1 MTGEKMNEII
11 RLEQVSYEY
20 EKGRAALDNLTVSI
34 GSGERVAVLGEN
46 GAGKSTFFL
55 VANGVL
61 RPTRGTVFF
70 AGNPV
75 GRNIR
80 SLNVLRRGV
89 GLVFQDPDV
98 QILGGTVEEEIS
110 FGPVNL
116 GLSSQE
122 ISRRVEQALDA
133 FALQSYRD
141 RAPQDLSGG
150 EKKRVTLADALA
162 MEPQLL
168 LLDEPAASL
177 DPTHARLLEENLAM
191 LSRRGLALV
200 VATHDVDFAWRWAG
214 RVLVFHAGRLEADGA
229 PEEIF
234 ANEPLLCRCGLVQPV
249 LFRVAHMLGLRR
261 APRTVEELEQEWMR

>member
-1 MTGEKMNEII
+1 MTGETMDEII
-11 RLEQVSYEY
+11 RLEQVCYEY
-20 EKGRAALDNLTVSI
+20 EEGRPALSDLTVSI
-34 GSGERVAVLGEN
+34 GPGERVAVLGEN

-70 AGNPV
+70 AGAPV
-75 GRNIR
+75 GRDAR

-116 GLSSQE
+116 GLASGE

-133 FALQSYRD
+133 FALQSYRE
-141 RAPQDLSGG
+141 RAPQELSGG

-162 MEPQLL
+162 MEPRLL
-168 LLDEPAASL
+168 LLDEPASSL
-177 DPTHARLLEENLAM
+177 DPVHARLLEENLAM
-191 LSRRGLALV
+191 LSHRRLALV
-200 VATHDVDFAWRWAG
+200 VATHDVDFAWRWAE
-214 RVLVFHAGRLEADGA
+214 RVLVFRAGRLEADGA

-234 ANEPLLCRCGLVQPV
+234 ANEPLLRRCGLTQPV
-249 LFRVAHMLGLRR
+249 LFRVAHLLKLHR
-261 APRTVEELEQEWMR
+261 APRTVEELEQEWMK

>member
-1 MTGEKMNEII
+1 MDEII
-11 RLEQVSYEY
+11 RLEQVCYEY
-20 EKGRAALDNLTVSI
+20 EKGRPALENLTISI

-61 RPTRGTVFF
+61 RPTRGTVIF
-70 AGNPV
+70 AGTPV
-75 GRNIR
+75 GRDTR

-116 GLSSQE
+116 DLSKQE
-122 ISRRVEQALDA
+122 ISHRVEQALDA
-133 FALQSYRD
+133 FALQSYRE
-141 RAPQDLSGG
+141 RAPQELSGG

-177 DPTHARLLEENLAM
+177 DPVHAGLLEENLAM
-191 LSRRGLALV
+191 LSQRGLALV
-200 VATHDVDFAWRWAG
+200 VATHDVDFAWRWAE
-214 RVLVFHAGRLEADGA
+214 RLLVFHEGHLEADGT

-234 ANEPLLCRCGLVQPV
+234 ADEPLLHRCGLAQPV
-249 LFRVAHMLGLRR
+249 LFRVARMLGLAR
-261 APRTVEELEQEWMR
+261 APRTMEELEQEWMK